1 MSCRLVGSGTFKSR
15 CMSEKKYIYKM
26 GDSVIQWSNLLLSRA
41 FGFQSL
47 SHRVQ
52 KLFQLKYIV
61 S

>member
-1 MSCRLVGSGTFKSR
+1 MSCRLVGPGTFKSR
-15 CMSEKKYIYKM
+15 RMSEKKKYKM